1 MRTSKLLLLAASVS
15 ALSVSTPGFAFQ
27 ADGQEPA
34 TQDAATDD
42 RPQSGG
48 VEDIVVTARRVSESV
63 QKVPLAITVVGTE
76 QLTDSS
82 VRGIKDRSE
91 EHTSELQS
99 LMRHSYAV
107 FCLKK
112 KKRRHN

>member
-63 QKVPLAITVVGTE
+63 QQVPLAITVVGTE
-76 QLTDSS
+76 PLTDSS
-82 VRGIKDRSE
+82 VRGIKALQGLDRKR
-91 EHTSELQS
+91 T
-99 LMRHSYAV
+99 R
-107 FCLKK
+107 LKASNYCAA
-112 KKRRHN
+112 RMPYSGA